1 MTDLD
6 GLSRMVKDALNVDMT
21 VDITTTGRKTRRRR
35 RMEIWS
41 HLVDDKVI
49 ITGTPG
55 RRGWY
60 ANLVAS
66 PEFTFHLK
74 HTVRADLRATA
85 RPVTDESERLAIFAR
100 LREVSRHRRQQQMDV
115 EEWVRGSCL
124 IEVEFR
130 E

>member
-6 GLSRMVKDALNVDMT
+6 GLSRMVRDAFNVDMT

-41 HLVDDKVI
+41 HLVDGRVI

-60 ANLVAS
+60 ANFVAS

-74 HTVRADLRATA
+74 HAVRADLRATA
-85 RPVTDESERLAIFAR
+85 RPVTEESERRAIFAR
-100 LREVSRHRRQQQMDV
+100 LKDVSRSRRQQQMDV